1 MLENVGAKVEP
12 TAKQVMKHFG
22 QAKDYFVDEII
33 PTAKKVGKAIGPG
46 IAEGAKN
53 MFNIMDKGFKY
64 IIKPSIRILK
74 EFTDENP
81 VAMKQVGKWA
91 TYGIGG
97 LLGFKLVGK
106 PLLGVSKGILGIIG
120 KLEKLGNTAQ
130 RELLKQE
137 RL

>member
-97 LLGFKLVGK
+97 LLGFKLVGNR
-106 PLLGVSKGILGIIG
+106 SW
-120 KLEKLGNTAQ
+120 ESQ
-130 RELLKQE
+130 REF
-137 RL
+137 

>member
-1 MLENVGAKVEP
+1 
-12 TAKQVMKHFG
+12 
-22 QAKDYFVDEII
+22 
-33 PTAKKVGKAIGPG
+33 
-46 IAEGAKN
+46 

-97 LLGFKLVGK
+97 LLGL
-106 PLLGVSKGILGIIG
+106 S
-120 KLEKLGNTAQ
+120 
-130 RELLKQE
+130 
-137 RL
+137 